1 MLYQV
6 ARIYTGYINFHAKD
20 LQDHFHEN
28 PFHLFNYQP
37 STLSNYL

>member
-1 MLYQV
+1 M
-6 ARIYTGYINFHAKD
+6 NFHAKD

-37 STLSNYL
+37 SVLSATIYDCSSAITQYYS